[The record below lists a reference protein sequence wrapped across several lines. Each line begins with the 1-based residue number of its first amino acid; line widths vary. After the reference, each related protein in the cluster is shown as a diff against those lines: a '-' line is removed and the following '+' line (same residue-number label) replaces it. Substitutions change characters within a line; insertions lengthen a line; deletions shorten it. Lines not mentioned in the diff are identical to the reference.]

1 MMLDDV
7 SALRK
12 VKPEMVTEE
21 KVRKGLSRTVLF
33 EQDSTKQIPSAR
45 KFEAT
50 GTERGK
56 HLNAR
61 IQTA

>member
-12 VKPEMVTEE
+12 VKPEMVTE

-50 GTERGK
+50 GTESGK